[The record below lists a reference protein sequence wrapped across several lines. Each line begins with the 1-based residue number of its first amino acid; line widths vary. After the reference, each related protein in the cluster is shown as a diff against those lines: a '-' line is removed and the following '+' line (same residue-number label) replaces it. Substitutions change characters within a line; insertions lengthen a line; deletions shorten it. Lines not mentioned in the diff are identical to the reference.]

1 MDPPPVVQ
9 LRILEGEAKRD
20 ITFSYNANFF
30 LYTTLEQAR
39 PIAQG
44 RVTSTA
50 QASFPVLTGTPV
62 AGIAYLDR
70 PDLAG
75 YFVFPDLS
83 VRHEGKYRLSFN
95 LYEEVKDLKDADA
108 GPAGT
113 SSEVAEIKHAPMAPQ
128 KHVHY
133 RLEVKSMPFSVFSAK
148 RFPGLTESTNIS
160 RIVAEQGCRVRIRRD
175 VRMRRHEVKSSKGG
189 DDWNDEPAPTYAEAP
204 QQPARPRSSNPTYSS
219 FQQSPPTASQ
229 PQGSITGYPLKP
241 LSQSGPKL
249 QGVALAYNT
258 PQQPP
263 QPSPQS
269 KMTTPS
275 YSSFQ
280 QSSISVVQPESIV
293 SGYSSVQQ
301 VPQSVPQPQ
310 NTNSSYTSLQTQSQS
325 APQSQGAITYNSF
338 QYASQL
344 AQQPQSMPSYTSHLS
359 FGGSIMN
366 QYQDRAFQPLPPLS
380 KLRQGNSPK
389 DGLYKHAASTH
400 SHQMTTS
407 QNVRYSQ
414 AQTLQ
419 SNQQNAI
426 SQIQSSEPITQYGE
440 YNQAQIPHLPMQQPG
455 DYTCATGVI
464 LGYDGPET
472 KYSYAPT
479 QHSTNS
485 TVRIATKR
493 AFGTVFSSDHLT
505 QPMHDGM
512 RPAAHHESNPLI
524 EAEDGGVW
532 DEYDTGSIQ
541 QLTYKRADG
550 SRNSK
555 KYVITG

>member
-1 MDPPPVVQ
+1 MR
-9 LRILEGEAKRD
+9 LRVLEGEAKRD

-44 RVTSTA
+44 RVPSTA
-50 QASFPVLTGTPV
+50 QGSLPVLTGTPV

-108 GPAGT
+108 EPAGT
-113 SSEVAEIKHAPMAPQ
+113 SSEVAEIKRAPMAPQ

-175 VRMRRHEVKSSKGG
+175 VRMRRHEVKSSKDG
-189 DDWNDEPAPTYAEAP
+189 DDWNDEPAPAYAEAP
-204 QQPARPRSSNPTYSS
+204 QQPARPRSSNSTYSS
-219 FQQSPPTASQ
+219 FQQPPPTASQ
-229 PQGSITGYPLKP
+229 PQGSITRYPLKP

-249 QGVALAYNT
+249 QDVNVAYNT

-263 QPSPQS
+263 QSSPQS
-269 KMTTPS
+269 KMAIPS

-280 QSSISVVQPESIV
+280 QSSISAVRPETIV
-293 SGYSSVQQ
+293 SGYSPFQQ
-301 VPQSVPQPQ
+301 APQSVQQPQ

-338 QYASQL
+338 QHASQL

-366 QYQDRAFQPLPPLS
+366 QYQDRAFQPLPPPS
-380 KLRQGNSPK
+380 QPMQGNPPK
-389 DGLYKHAASTH
+389 DGLCKHAASMH

-407 QNVRYSQ
+407 QNVSYSQ
-414 AQTLQ
+414 AQTQ
-419 SNQQNAI
+419 SNQENAI

-440 YNQAQIPHLPMQQPG
+440 YNQAQIPHLPIQQSG
-455 DYTCATGVI
+455 DYTCTTGVI

-479 QHSTNS
+479 QNSTNS

-505 QPMHDGM
+505 QPMHGGM

-532 DEYDTGSIQ
+532 EEYDTGSIQ

>member
-30 LYTTLEQAR
+30 LYTTLEHAR

-44 RVTSTA
+44 RVPSTA

-108 GPAGT
+108 EPAGT
-113 SSEVAEIKHAPMAPQ
+113 SSEVAEVKHAPMAPQ
-128 KHVHY
+128 NHVHY

-175 VRMRRHEVKSSKGG
+175 VRMRRRDVKLSKGG
-189 DDWNDEPAPTYAEAP
+189 HDWDDEPAPAYAQAP
-204 QQPARPRSSNPTYSS
+204 QQPARPRSSNSTYSS
-219 FQQSPPTASQ
+219 FQQPPPAASQ
-229 PQGSITGYPLKP
+229 PQGSKSSYPLKP
-241 LSQSGPKL
+241 LSQSGLKL
-249 QGVALAYNT
+249 QGVIVAYNT

-263 QPSPQS
+263 LPSPQS
-269 KMTTPS
+269 KMTNSS

-280 QSSISVVQPESIV
+280 QSSISVAQPETIV
-293 SGYSSVQQ
+293 SGYSPFQQ
-301 VPQSVPQPQ
+301 VPQSAPQTQ
-310 NTNSSYTSLQTQSQS
+310 STNSSYTSFQTHSQS

-338 QYASQL
+338 QQASQL

-359 FGGSIMN
+359 FGGSIID
-366 QYQDRAFQPLPPLS
+366 QYQDRAFQPLPPS
-380 KLRQGNSPK
+380 SQLRQGNTPK
-389 DGLYKHAASTH
+389 DGLYKHAASMH

-407 QNVRYSQ
+407 QNVGYSQ

-426 SQIQSSEPITQYGE
+426 SQIQTSEPITQYGE
-440 YNQAQIPHLPMQQPG
+440 YNQAQIQHLPVQQPG
-455 DYTCATGVI
+455 DYTCTTGVI
-464 LGYDGPET
+464 PGYDGPET
-472 KYSYAPT
+472 KYSYGPT

-505 QPMHDGM
+505 QSMHSGM
-512 RPAAHHESNPLI
+512 RPAAHHESNSLI
-524 EAEDGGVW
+524 EAEDGSVW
-532 DEYDTGSIQ
+532 DEYDAGSIQ

>member
-9 LRILEGEAKRD
+9 LRILEGETKRD

-30 LYTTLEQAR
+30 LYTTLEHAR

-44 RVTSTA
+44 RVPSTA
-50 QASFPVLTGTPV
+50 QAFFPVLTGTPV

-95 LYEEVKDLKDADA
+95 LYEEIKDLKDADA
-108 GPAGT
+108 EPAGT
-113 SSEVAEIKHAPMAPQ
+113 SSEAAEVKHAPMEPQ
-128 KHVHY
+128 NHVHY
-133 RLEVKSMPFSVFSAK
+133 RLEVKSVPFSVFSAK
-148 RFPGLTESTNIS
+148 RFPGLSESTNIS

-175 VRMRRHEVKSSKGG
+175 VRMRRRDVKSSKGS
-189 DDWNDEPAPTYAEAP
+189 DDWDDEPAPAYAQTP
-204 QQPARPRSSNPTYSS
+204 QQPARPRSSNSTYSS
-219 FQQSPPTASQ
+219 FQQPPPAASQ
-229 PQGSITGYPLKP
+229 SQGSKSSYHLKP

-249 QGVALAYNT
+249 QGVNIAHNT

-263 QPSPQS
+263 ELSPQS
-269 KMTTPS
+269 KMTNPS
-275 YSSFQ
+275 YSTFH
-280 QSSISVVQPESIV
+280 QSSISVAQPENIV
-293 SGYSSVQQ
+293 SGYSSFQQ
-301 VPQSVPQPQ
+301 VPHSAPQPQ
-310 NTNSSYTSLQTQSQS
+310 NTNSSHTSFQTQSQS
-325 APQSQGAITYNSF
+325 AQQSQGAIVYNSF
-338 QYASQL
+338 QQASQL
-344 AQQPQSMPSYTSHLS
+344 AQQHQSMPYTSQLS
-359 FGGSIMN
+359 FGGSTMN
-366 QYQDRAFQPLPPLS
+366 QYQDRAFQPLPPS
-380 KLRQGNSPK
+380 SQLRQDNIPK
-389 DGLYKHAASTH
+389 DGLYKHATSMH
-400 SHQMTTS
+400 SHQMSIS
-407 QNVRYSQ
+407 QNVGYSQ

-419 SNQQNAI
+419 PNQQNAI
-426 SQIQSSEPITQYGE
+426 SQIQSSQPITQYGE
-440 YNQAQIPHLPMQQPG
+440 YNQAQIPHLSIQQTG
-455 DYTCATGVI
+455 DYTCTTGVI
-464 LGYDGPET
+464 PAYDGPET

-485 TVRIATKR
+485 TVRSVTKR

-505 QPMHDGM
+505 QPMHSGM

-524 EAEDGGVW
+524 EAEDGSVW
-532 DEYDTGSIQ
+532 DEYDAGSIQ